1 MVGAHGGWLVLAA
14 GEHEIRCEAYEDPA
28 VLITAT
34 VKLVRFAPRSLT
46 AAIAC
51 YMCMTPS
58 LTLHSLCG
66 GLCFVCRQVVQ
77 KAQPAIL
84 WPSRPAPLFTGPE
97 MMLSAAQLSARLL
110 LPDLD
115 TTDADG
121 DTSKSTGNDDAKN
134 ASTAN
139 GGDGGAVVYN
149 GRTYR
154 RPRGLRDDFI
164 TYTVEKAGFGDGTA
178 PRLSPP

>member
-1 MVGAHGGWLVLAA
+1 
-14 GEHEIRCEAYEDPA
+14 
-28 VLITAT
+28 
-34 VKLVRFAPRSLT
+34 
-46 AAIAC
+46 
-51 YMCMTPS
+51 
-58 LTLHSLCG
+58 
-66 GLCFVCRQVVQ
+66 
-77 KAQPAIL
+77 
-84 WPSRPAPLFTGPE
+84 

-115 TTDADG
+115 ITDADG
-121 DTSKSTGNDDAKN
+121 DSNKSIDNDDAKN
-134 ASTAN
+134 AITADGGN
-139 GGDGGAVVYN
+139 GGAVVVYN